1 MRLVETTSFRR
12 GKLPHWEIKGGRY
25 FVTVRLADSLPR
37 DVVARLQEIH
47 HSLSAVKSA
56 STQFTALHR
65 EYFQTMEKYLDAGT
79 GACLLRDS
87 IAATIVRDELIALDD
102 WSVAVPHYSIMPN
115 HWHALLVPA
124 PDCTHSL
131 DEIIKRL
138 KGRTGRR
145 IRAATKTS
153 GTGPMWQR
161 ERFDR
166 WMRDDAEWEK
176 TVTYIRNNPINAGLA
191 ARWEEHAWTR

>member
-47 HSLSAVKSA
+47 YSLSAVESA

-65 EYFQTMEKYLDAGT
+65 QYFQTMEKHLDAGT

-87 IAATIVRDELIALDD
+87 IAATIVRDELLALDD
-102 WSVAVPHYSIMPN
+102 WSVTAPHYSIMPN
-115 HWHALLVPA
+115 HWHALLVPM
-124 PDCTHSL
+124 PDCTRSL

-138 KGRTGRR
+138 KGRTGRL

-153 GTGPMWQR
+153 GTGPVWQR
-161 ERFDR
+161 EWFDR
-166 WMRDDAEWEK
+166 WMRDDAECEK
-176 TVTYIRNNPINAGLA
+176 IVAYVRNNPVKAGLA